1 VDNPLPVSAGHSYA
15 EVAKQLMVSERDGEA
30 RSPASST
37 SGASTRLSASIHMQV
52 GRLAPALRTA
62 DERVEGGDMKAA
74 GPLLKLIGALDRY
87 HGLEPRYRREPRLA
101 AFLAAPAAPLALAA
115 QGQDFVQLSE
125 SNTQP
130 LLKA

>member
-1 VDNPLPVSAGHSYA
+1 MDNPLPVSAGHSYA

-37 SGASTRLSASIHMQV
+37 SGASTRLSATIHMQV
-52 GRLAPALRTA
+52 GRLARALRTA

-74 GPLLKLIGALDRY
+74 GPLLKLTGALDRY

-101 AFLAAPAAPLALAA
+101 TLLAAPAAPLALAA
-115 QGQDFVQLSE
+115 PVRILCNCQ
-125 SNTQP
+125 NRTPNP
-130 LLKA
+130 L